1 MFKPKFDE
9 TLVENQDWKN
19 FQLDEETKYVPVFI
33 ESPDIVSEEDRIT
46 MLVRCEEVF
55 DPYGYGGNCEE
66 FNAFCRSLMGVPEY
80 PRDLFN
86 YLSDE
91 KYKDTCKYVREE
103 YKKKCK
109 EFIECFD
116 INETQGIFESALVTS
131 CFVRP
136 RSFIHRDG
144 RIGDFHNIGIKWTE
158 MEDVSE
164 EIEWFARLYPQY
176 KVFLTLCRDRFND
189 KEPIPQITLMLYKG
203 DVRVVTT
210 RTVKQMR
217 YVTKMS
223 YGRED
228 LLSLRTYKEPSKLYK
243 LCCKI
248 EDWLSDL
255 KDNMIYTLFPKYFER
270 NKTRRFYEASEHRYL
285 RYFEDWEVRYIIDY
299 FHHIIK
305 TKN

>member
-66 FNAFCRSLMGVPEY
+66 FNTFCRSLMGVPEY

-91 KYKDTCKYVREE
+91 KYKDICKHVREE

-109 EFIECFD
+109 EFIERFN
-116 INETQGIFESALVTS
+116 INETQGVFESALVTS
-131 CFVRP
+131 CFFRP

-158 MEDVSE
+158 MEDISE
-164 EIEWFARLYPQY
+164 EIEWFAKLYPQY

-203 DVRVVTT
+203 DVKVVTT

-223 YGRED
+223 YGHED

-243 LCCKI
+243 LYCKI

-255 KDNMIYTLFPKYFER
+255 KDNVIYTLFPKYFER
-270 NKTRRFYEASEHRYL
+270 NKTRRFYESREHRYL
-285 RYFEDWEVRYIIDY
+285 RYFEDWEVRYIIEY